1 MVRRSR
7 SHIWSRKTSCPL
19 RPDRFWITAASAS
32 HAQDSSTDMEIA
44 KEEDID
50 AFFFAQEGL
59 MAGMGVQGTKIS
71 RINPD

>member
-1 MVRRSR
+1 
-7 SHIWSRKTSCPL
+7 
-19 RPDRFWITAASAS
+19 
-32 HAQDSSTDMEIA
+32 MEIA